1 MGMLSQEQKM
11 DILQSITLEDDC
23 FFSTFME
30 GSTECAA
37 LMLRIILERDDLE
50 I

>member
-1 MGMLSQEQKM
+1 MGMLSQEKKM

-37 LMLRIILERDDLE
+37 LMLRNTRAR
-50 I
+50 